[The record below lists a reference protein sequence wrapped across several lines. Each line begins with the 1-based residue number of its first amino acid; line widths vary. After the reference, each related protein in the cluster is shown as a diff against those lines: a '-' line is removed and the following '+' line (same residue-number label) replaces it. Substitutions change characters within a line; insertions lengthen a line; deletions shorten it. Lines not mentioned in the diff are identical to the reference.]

1 MLRKYRPVAVILLAI
16 ALAAC
21 GMTEPRT
28 ITPGVAD
35 TGKLRVTLGEGW
47 YRGPS
52 SETSEKRGTTR
63 IYTREGI
70 ETDRLYLI
78 GGIDDGKTIFKEDS
92 AGGAAPFSV
101 SMSSTDIGELIA
113 DSLEAVLWGG
123 AAEITTVNLNE
134 RGFTGIPGIQF
145 ELEASGPVNHR
156 GVAGAFVA
164 EDRLYAVVFLAES
177 PDAFE
182 RNQERV
188 LEIIDSA
195 IFSIKT
201 IRR

>member
-1 MLRKYRPVAVILLAI
+1 MNRAYRPLGVTLLAL

-21 GMTEPRT
+21 GMMEPRT
-28 ITPGVAD
+28 VTPGVAD

-47 YRGPS
+47 YRGPG
-52 SETSEKRGTTR
+52 SETSEKRGTTL

-78 GGIDDGKTIFKEDS
+78 GGIDNGKTIFREGK
-92 AGGAAPFSV
+92 AGDAAPFDTG
-101 SMSSTDIGELIA
+101 MSSSDVAELIA
-113 DSLEAVLWGG
+113 DSLQAVLWGG
-123 AAEITTVNLNE
+123 AAEITTTNLNE

-145 ELEASGPVNHR
+145 ELGASGPVNHR

-182 RNQERV
+182 RNQERA

-195 IFSIKT
+195 IFSIRT
-201 IRR
+201 IGR

>member
-1 MLRKYRPVAVILLAI
+1 M
-16 ALAAC
+16 
-21 GMTEPRT
+21 
-28 ITPGVAD
+28 AD

-78 GGIDDGKTIFKEDS
+78 GGIDDGKTIFKEDR
-92 AGGAAPFSV
+92 AGGAAAFSV
-101 SMSSTDIGELIA
+101 SMSSGDIGELIA

-123 AAEITTVNLNE
+123 AAEITTANVKE
-134 RGFTGIPGIQF
+134 RGFAGIPGVQF
-145 ELEASGPVNHR
+145 ELEASGPASHR

-182 RNQERV
+182 RNQEAA
-188 LEIIDSA
+188 LQIIDSA
-195 IFSIKT
+195 ILSIKT